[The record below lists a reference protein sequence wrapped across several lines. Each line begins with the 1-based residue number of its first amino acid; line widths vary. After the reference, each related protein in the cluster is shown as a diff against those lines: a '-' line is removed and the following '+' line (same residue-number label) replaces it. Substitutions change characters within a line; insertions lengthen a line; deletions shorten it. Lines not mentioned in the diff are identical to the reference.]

1 MRAFVF
7 TVVFV
12 FNILYGKSVT
22 QGAETD
28 NHSDFFVKTFLA
40 MPSLSLSVDSRQ
52 NEPTRLDPNRFWS
65 TGVSFTWKELAASVS
80 VQVGDPVDDT
90 ARFGE
95 TQYFDIQFH
104 WYSDRLG
111 IDGFLQ
117 SYNGY
122 FVRDLPAGCDR
133 GDDCSL
139 RPDLQLS
146 HAGLIIYYILDQ
158 RWSLRAAFSPPG
170 LQKHSAGSWFLSGG
184 TDLIYMHNN
193 DSLAKGLGNQLKG
206 GRFYAVSVAPGYGY
220 TWVRGPWFISSAIYF
235 GAGPMYA
242 KSFIASD
249 DNSTI
254 SEWVLA
260 LKAGLK
266 IGAGYAGDNWQAGVR
281 AFADSPYAHFDE
293 VELQWLAQTVEL
305 YLGYRF

>member
-7 TVVFV
+7 TVAFV
-12 FNILYGKSVT
+12 FGMLYGKSVT

-28 NHSDFFVKTFLA
+28 NDSDLFVKTFLA

-52 NEPTRLDPNRFWS
+52 SEPTRLDPNRFWS
-65 TGVSFTWKELAASVS
+65 TGVGFSWKDLTASVS

-90 ARFGE
+90 TRFGE
-95 TQYFDIQFH
+95 TKYFDIQFQ
-104 WYSDRLG
+104 WYNDSLG

-139 RPDLQLS
+139 RPDLQLN
-146 HAGLIIYYILDQ
+146 HAGLIIYYIFDQ

-170 LQKHSAGSWFLSGG
+170 QQKHSAGSWFLSAGIN
-184 TDLIYMHNN
+184 LISMDN
-193 DSLAKGLGNQLKG
+193 DGPLAEGLASPLEG
-206 GRFYAVSVAPGYGY
+206 GRYYAASVAPGYGY
-220 TWVRGPWFISSAIYF
+220 TWVRGPWFISSALYF
-235 GAGPMYA
+235 GGGPMYA
-242 KSFIASD
+242 ESLIAPD
-249 DNSTI
+249 GNSST

-266 IGAGYAGDNWQAGVR
+266 LGAGYAGENWQAGVR
-281 AFADSPYAHFDE
+281 AFADSPYAPFDE
-293 VELQWLAQTVEL
+293 VELQWLAQTAEL
-305 YLGYRF
+305 YVGYRF